1 MRTYR
6 RSAEQF
12 SLSFLDVICCGFGA
26 IILLLMIT
34 KVTEPLVLED
44 SSRDLHG
51 RFAALQ
57 EELYR
62 LRGESTVLNRD
73 LTTRRE
79 QLSDILE
86 QVARLQGELE
96 RVKGQYAATRD
107 RSSVDTRLVGQLEQ
121 ARQRLTEE
129 MKRLLGEQGRRRND
143 SIGGI
148 PVDSEYV
155 IFIIDTSGSMFNY
168 AWPRAQQELVNILDL
183 YPRVKG
189 IQVLDDEGGYMFS
202 NYRGQWIPDTPARRK
217 AIIQRFRTWNPFSNS
232 SPVEGIV
239 HAIRTFYEPGRK
251 ISLYVFGDEFTGNS
265 IAQVVDVVD
274 RINRE
279 GPSGQ
284 RLVRIH
290 AIGFPTVFKAA
301 AANQQITGIRFASL
315 MRELSWRNNGTFVG
329 LNDLR

>member
-1 MRTYR
+1 MRPRR
-6 RSAEQF
+6 RSPEQF

-34 KVTEPLVLED
+34 KVTEPLVLEE
-44 SSRDLHG
+44 SVRGLNG
-51 RFAALQ
+51 RIAALQ

-73 LTTRRE
+73 LTARRE

-86 QVARLQGELE
+86 QVARLERELSAIE
-96 RVKGQYAATRD
+96 GQYATTPQDSDLNA
-107 RSSVDTRLVGQLEQ
+107 RLIGQLEK
-121 ARQRLTEE
+121 AKQRLTEE
-129 MKRLLGEQGRRRND
+129 MRRLLGAEGRRKD
-143 SIGGI
+143 DTIGGI

-168 AWPRAQQELVNILDL
+168 AWPRAQREMVNILDL
-183 YPRVKG
+183 YPKVKG

-202 NYRGQWIPDTPARRK
+202 SYRGQWIPDTPARRK
-217 AIIQRFRTWNPFSNS
+217 AIIQRFATWNPFSNS

-251 ISLYVFGDEFTGNS
+251 ISLYVLGDEFTGNS
-265 IAQVVDVVD
+265 IAQVVDIVD

-279 GPSGQ
+279 SAAGE

-290 AIGFPTVFKAA
+290 AVGFPTTFAA
-301 AANQQITGIRFASL
+301 PANQQITGIRFASL
-315 MRELSWRNNGTFVG
+315 MRELCFRNNGTFVA
-329 LNDLR
+329 LNDFR